1 MSVPPSAAPAV
12 KIFEPAS
19 RAVADRRRH
28 ARVPVTMLGRFMR
41 ASKHEFPCKMI
52 DISVGGAAF
61 MAPVEPEIGEKII
74 AYFDQ
79 IGGLEGNVV
88 RHQPGGFAMQF
99 SITAYKREKLAA
111 TLMFLA
117 NKHELPGI
125 ENRRHERI
133 SVSGDNKI
141 LTLAEGLSVS
151 CDVIDMSISGA
162 SIATVARPELGTM
175 LKLGNLNAKVVRHHE
190 RGIAL
195 EFVDVQN
202 PNAVRRY
209 FG

>member
-1 MSVPPSAAPAV
+1 MSVSPPAE
-12 KIFEPAS
+12 KTFEPAS

-61 MAPVEPEIGEKII
+61 MSPVEPEIGEKII

-79 IGGLEGNVV
+79 VGGLEGKVV
-88 RHQPGGFAMQF
+88 RVQPGGFAIEF
-99 SITAYKREKLAA
+99 TITAHKREKLAA

-117 NKHELPGI
+117 NKHEMPGL

-133 SVSGDNKI
+133 AVNGDNKI
-141 LTLAEGLSVS
+141 LTLTEGLKIS
-151 CDVIDMSISGA
+151 CEVIDMSISGA
-162 SIATVARPELGTM
+162 SIATPARPEIGTM
-175 LKLGNLNAKVVRHHE
+175 LKLGNLNAKVVRHHD
-190 RGIAL
+190 RGIGL

-202 PNAVRRY
+202 PNAIRRY

>member
-1 MSVPPSAAPAV
+1 MSVSPPAQ
-12 KIFEPAS
+12 KTFEPAS

-52 DISVGGAAF
+52 DISVGGAA
-61 MAPVEPEIGEKII
+61 MMSPVEPEMGEKII
-74 AYFDQ
+74 AYFDL
-79 IGGLEGNVV
+79 IGGLEGHVL
-88 RHQPGGFAMQF
+88 RLQPGGFAMQF
-99 SITAYKREKLAA
+99 AVTAHKREKLAA

-117 NKHELPGI
+117 NKHEMPGI
-125 ENRRHERI
+125 ESRRHER
-133 SVSGDNKI
+133 VVVAGEKKI
-141 LTLAEGLSVS
+141 LTLAEGLSIA
-151 CDVIDMSISGA
+151 CEVIDMSISGA
-162 SIATVARPELGTM
+162 SIATVARPALGAM

-202 PNAVRRY
+202 PNAIRRY

>member
-1 MSVPPSAAPAV
+1 MSVSTPAAKPP
-12 KIFEPAS
+12 EPFS
-19 RAVADRRRH
+19 RAVADRRLH
-28 ARVPVTMLGRFMR
+28 ARVAVTMLGRFMR
-41 ASKHEFPCKMI
+41 PSKHEFPCKMI

-61 MAPVEPEIGEKII
+61 MSPVEPDVGEKII

-79 IGGLEGNVV
+79 VGGLEGHVV
-88 RHQPGGFAMQF
+88 RHFAGGFAIQF
-99 SITAYKREKLAA
+99 TMTAHKRDKLAA

-117 NKHELPGI
+117 NKHEMPGL
-125 ENRRHERI
+125 ESRRHERI
-133 SVSGDNKI
+133 AVDGHNKI
-141 LTLAEGLSVS
+141 LTLTEGLTIA

-162 SIATVARPELGTM
+162 SIATVARPELGTI
-175 LKLGNLNAKVVRHHE
+175 LKLGNLKAKVVRHHE

-202 PNAVRRY
+202 PNAIRRY

>member
-1 MSVPPSAAPAV
+1 MSVSPPAD
-12 KIFEPAS
+12 KTFEPAS

-61 MAPVEPEIGEKII
+61 MSPIEPEMGEKIV

-79 IGGLEGNVV
+79 VGGLEGKVV
-88 RHQPGGFAMQF
+88 RLQPGGFAIEF
-99 SITAYKREKLAA
+99 TTTAHKREKLAA

-117 NKHELPGI
+117 NKHEMPGL

-133 SVSGDNKI
+133 AVNSDNKI
-141 LTLAEGLSVS
+141 LTLTEGLKIA
-151 CDVIDMSISGA
+151 CEVIDMSISGA
-162 SIATVARPELGTM
+162 SIATPARPDIGAM

-190 RGIAL
+190 RGIGL

-202 PNAVRRY
+202 PNAIRRY